1 MCGRAV
7 RRVDCVATFHR
18 FAGTESGHRGDVS
31 RSKTGRSLFR
41 GRTALRVLGVAPAFC
56 DVVAGWRH
64 AFRKWLPGTAEGH
77 RFFRQCIRK
86 LVHGAAMEA
95 DQNVAGRTLSVRSL
109 RKSLNVLEANGSGR
123 MKLAH
128 RILDPKRIEQ
138 ISPENIRGCALA
150 VMTKAPR
157 TGHVKT
163 RLVPPLTADE
173 AAALNTCFL
182 RDTAAAILEA
192 SGKNVQDIA
201 VYTPIGAE
209 ETYIDL
215 LPDNFQ
221 LVPQRGDG
229 FGERLAA
236 ATEDLLRI
244 GFQSV
249 CLIDSDSPTVPSR
262 VYSEA
267 ANMLSLRDDRVVL
280 GPSDDGGY
288 YLIGLKQD
296 HRGLFEQIDWS
307 TERVLEQTIQ
317 RAVEMDL
324 EVKLLPIGY
333 DVDDRTTL
341 RRLCDELLNPNTT
354 DQVAPETRRFLRELI
369 EREGRDRIWP
379 ARK

>member
-1 MCGRAV
+1 
-7 RRVDCVATFHR
+7 
-18 FAGTESGHRGDVS
+18 
-31 RSKTGRSLFR
+31 
-41 GRTALRVLGVAPAFC
+41 
-56 DVVAGWRH
+56 
-64 AFRKWLPGTAEGH
+64 
-77 RFFRQCIRK
+77 
-86 LVHGAAMEA
+86 MEA
-95 DQNVAGRTLSVRSL
+95 DQNLAGRTLSVRSL
-109 RKSLNVLEANGSGR
+109 RKGLNALEENTSGR

-128 RILDPKRIEQ
+128 RILDPKLTEQ
-138 ISPENIRGCALA
+138 IRPGSIRGCALA

-209 ETYIDL
+209 ETYIDI

-236 ATEDLLRI
+236 ATEDLLGI

-267 ANMLSLRDDRVVL
+267 VDVLSIRDDRVVL
-280 GPSDDGGY
+280 GPADDGGY

-296 HRGLFEQIDWS
+296 HRWLFEQIDWS
-307 TERVLEQTIQ
+307 TERVLEQTMQ
-317 RAVEMDL
+317 RAAELDL
-324 EVKLLPIGY
+324 EVKFLPTGY
-333 DVDDRTTL
+333 DVDDRATL
-341 RRLCDELLNPNTT
+341 RRLCNELLNPDAK

-379 ARK
+379 ATK